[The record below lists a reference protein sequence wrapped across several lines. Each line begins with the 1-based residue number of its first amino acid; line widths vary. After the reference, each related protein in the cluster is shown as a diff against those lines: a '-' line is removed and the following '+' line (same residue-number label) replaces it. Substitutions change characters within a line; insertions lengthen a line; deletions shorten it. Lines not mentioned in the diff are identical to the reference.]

1 MVIFMFK
8 KVFSLSLSLLTAA
21 AVMPLSF
28 AFAED
33 SVQGEYSQNGI
44 TLSYIISEDKAVIT
58 DCTGEGTSLVIPELV
73 ESTYPVAAVS
83 DRAFEDCT
91 TLVNITVPDSVT
103 EISSY
108 AFSGCSSLQTVYL
121 GGGVSF
127 IGDYAFAS
135 CSSLKTFD
143 VDTENSFFSS
153 SGNMLMS
160 YDKTSLVC
168 YAGGASAAV
177 PEGTLYIE
185 KGAFFGNTS
194 VTGVTLPS
202 GLDSVGDYAFAGCLS
217 LKSVTLP
224 ASVSSL
230 GKGAFM
236 SCISLS
242 QAVLGANLS
251 FIPEECFSM
260 CSSLYSVNFP
270 SAVTELGSKA
280 FYSCPQL
287 TGIYIPATVTVV
299 GEDAIGT
306 HYDIRTGANAP
317 IEGFYINGD
326 KGSAIE
332 QYAIA
337 SGVDFIDYSNIPLG
351 DVDGNGQ
358 VTPSDAAITLS
369 EYASVN
375 TGNPPSFS
383 EYQTSSADVN
393 GDGNISPVDAALI
406 LEIYSVNATT

>member
-8 KVFSLSLSLLTAA
+8 KSVSFTLSLLTAV
-21 AVMPLSF
+21 AVAPMSF

-33 SVQGEYSQNGI
+33 AVQGEYSQNGF
-44 TLSYIISEDKAVIT
+44 TLTYTVSDGNAVIT
-58 DCTGEGTSLVIPELV
+58 DCSGEGTSLVIPALV
-73 ESTYPVAAVS
+73 ESTYPVSAVA

-91 TLVNITVPDSVT
+91 TLVNITVPDSVAQ
-103 EISSY
+103 ISSY

-121 GGGVSF
+121 GSGVAD

-135 CSSLKTFD
+135 CPSLKTFD
-143 VDTENSFFSS
+143 VDTENSFFSAS
-153 SGNMLMS
+153 DNMLMTS
-160 YDKTSLVC
+160 DKATLVC
-168 YAGGASAAV
+168 YAGNPSAII
-177 PEGTLYIE
+177 PDGTLCIE

-194 VTGVTLPS
+194 VTDVSLPA

-217 LKSVTLP
+217 LENITLP
-224 ASVSSL
+224 ASVTSL

-236 SCISLS
+236 SCVSLS
-242 QAVLGANLS
+242 QAVLGAGIS

-270 SAVTELGSKA
+270 TAVTELGSKA

-299 GEDAIGT
+299 GADAIGT
-306 HYDIRTGANAP
+306 HYDIRTGTNAP

-332 QYAIA
+332 QYAIT

-375 TGNPPSFS
+375 TGNPPAFS
-383 EYQTSSADVN
+383 EYQTSSADLN

>member
-1 MVIFMFK
+1 MFK
-8 KVFSLSLSLLTAA
+8 KSFSLTLSLLTAV
-21 AVMPLSF
+21 AVAPVSF

-33 SVQGEYSQNGI
+33 SVQGEYSQNGF
-44 TLSYIISEDKAVIT
+44 TLTYTVSDGNAVIT
-58 DCTGEGTSLVIPELV
+58 DCSGEGTSLIIPELM
-73 ESTYPVAAVS
+73 ESTYPVVSVS

-91 TLVNITVPDSVT
+91 TLVNITVPDSVAQ
-103 EISSY
+103 ISSY
-108 AFSGCSSLQTVYL
+108 AFSGCNSLQTVYL
-121 GGGVSF
+121 GSGVAD

-135 CSSLKTFD
+135 CPSLKTFD
-143 VDTENSFFSS
+143 VDTENAYFSAS
-153 SGNMLMS
+153 DNMLMS

-168 YAGGASAAV
+168 YAGNASATI

-194 VTGVTLPS
+194 VTSVSLPA

-217 LKSVTLP
+217 LESITLP
-224 ASVSSL
+224 ASVTSL

-242 QAVLGANLS
+242 QAVLGAGLS

-270 SAVTELGSKA
+270 TAVTELGSKA

-287 TGIYIPATVTVV
+287 TGIYIPATVTVI
-299 GEDAIGT
+299 GADAIGT
-306 HYDIRTGANAP
+306 HYDIRTGENAP

-332 QYAIA
+332 EYAIA

-358 VTPSDAAITLS
+358 VTPSDASITLS

-383 EYQTSSADVN
+383 EYQTSSADIN
-393 GDGNISPVDAALI
+393 GDGSISPVDAALI
-406 LEIYSVNATT
+406 LEIYCTNATS